1 MRGVVEWVVE
11 PRRKRE
17 RSDGVSETMQHGYCL
32 RIRVVGPKKYFGKN
46 GRRRLLRLR
55 SSLLSFR
62 FGVDRQ
68 GADRFCDDTI
78 DHEFRESPPG
88 KRSEILLVV
97 VRCFCRPAASAC
109 GRALRFRRKIRIRRI
124 GSYRPFWTVCRIGS
138 ACLRRF

>member
-46 GRRRLLRLR
+46 GRSRLLRLR

-68 GADRFCDDTI
+68 GAGFVTI
-78 DHEFRESPPG
+78 LSTTNFENPRQ
-88 KRSEILLVV
+88 
-97 VRCFCRPAASAC
+97 
-109 GRALRFRRKIRIRRI
+109 
-124 GSYRPFWTVCRIGS
+124 GS
-138 ACLRRF
+138 APKYSL

>member
-46 GRRRLLRLR
+46 GRSRLLRLR

-97 VRCFCRPAASAC
+97 EFDVFVFTKSD
-109 GRALRFRRKIRIRRI
+109 
-124 GSYRPFWTVCRIGS
+124 
-138 ACLRRF
+138 

>member
-46 GRRRLLRLR
+46 GRSRLLRLR

-78 DHEFRESPPG
+78 DHEFRESPPDSG
-88 KRSEILLVV
+88 LTVTESRSYKAAEYDFLWLRLGFSAACYAALLFVKPYSGTV
-97 VRCFCRPAASAC
+97 NTLTTHP
-109 GRALRFRRKIRIRRI
+109 RKPN
-124 GSYRPFWTVCRIGS
+124 S
-138 ACLRRF
+138 